1 MSPRQLTPLR
11 WVPSL
16 YFAMGAPMI
25 AVSVVAAIMYK
36 NLGVSNA
43 DIAFHTGFMYL
54 PWTLKPLWAPIVEM
68 YRTKKFFVIA
78 AELVIVVTLGCVAL
92 ALSLPSFMPWTIA
105 FFWMT
110 AFASATQDIAADGVY
125 ISSMSRRDQ
134 ALYAGVQGVAW
145 NIGRI

>member
-68 YRTKKFFVIA
+68 PGAPDAAPVATGPSAARQYAAVAGQQAWRRTLSPRHQSAVKKYF
-78 AELVIVVTLGCVAL
+78 E
-92 ALSLPSFMPWTIA
+92 
-105 FFWMT
+105 
-110 AFASATQDIAADGVY
+110 Q
-125 ISSMSRRDQ
+125 
-134 ALYAGVQGVAW
+134 
-145 NIGRI
+145 